1 VTLALEAVRGAGEI
15 HVRDNGVGMDRELLA
30 HAFEPFVQGERTLA
44 RTSGGLGLGLALVK
58 GLVELHGGSVRA
70 ASAGP
75 GQGSELVARLPLL
88 EEVAMD
94 RAAVSLAPGGGRRRR
109 VLVVDDSKDAAESLA
124 ELIEMFGHSVAVA
137 YDGESAVAIARANP
151 FDVIL
156 CDIGLPGM
164 SGYDVARALRADTGH
179 AQPQLVAVSGY
190 ALPEDLRKAADAG
203 FDRHVA
209 KPPAPGEIE
218 RLLA

>member
-1 VTLALEAVRGAGEI
+1 MAGDVVEVEI
-15 HVRDNGVGMDRELLA
+15 HVARDTEREP
-30 HAFEPFVQGERTLA
+30 HHRTAL
-44 RTSGGLGLGLALVK
+44 GGI
-58 GLVELHGGSVRA
+58 
-70 ASAGP
+70 
-75 GQGSELVARLPLL
+75 
-88 EEVAMD
+88 
-94 RAAVSLAPGGGRRRR
+94 GRRRQEHR
-109 VLVVDDSKDAAESLA
+109 LTHERLRNGAD
-124 ELIEMFGHSVAVA
+124 
-137 YDGESAVAIARANP
+137 

-164 SGYDVARALRADTGH
+164 SGYDVARALRADTGR
-179 AQPQLVAVSGY
+179 AQPEMVAVSGY

>member
-1 VTLALEAVRGAGEI
+1 
-15 HVRDNGVGMDRELLA
+15 M
-30 HAFEPFVQGERTLA
+30 FEPFIQGEQSLA
-44 RTSGGLGLGLALVK
+44 RAAGGLGLGLALVK

-75 GQGSELVARLPLL
+75 GQGSELVARLPLI
-88 EEVAMD
+88 EEVAVN
-94 RAAVSLAPGGGRRRR
+94 RAAVSAPGGGRRRR

-124 ELIEMFGHSVAVA
+124 ELVEMFGHSVAVA

-164 SGYDVARALRADTGH
+164 SGYDVARALRADTGR
-179 AQPQLVAVSGY
+179 AQPQMVAVSGY